1 MAYTLVIV
9 KDSRKLREARLARE
23 AAKLASKDPKHV
35 SEDVGVLTEKLYPNL
50 KQETEMVVPDKSR
63 RGCRALFDL
72 TNIKEGLAAVLKD
85 RPQHKRTFLLILII
99 IFEIEIFV
107 IVGII
112 GDVFGVEYLMRVFL
126 FDQISHE
133 INFVQIHSIRFF
145 LKIFIKN

>member
-35 SEDVGVLTEKLYPNL
+35 SEDGVTEKLYPNL
-50 KQETEMVVPDKSR
+50 KKETEMVVPDKSR

-85 RPQHKRTFLLILII
+85 RPQHKRTFLLIMIL

-112 GDVFGVEYLMRVFL
+112 DYIFRIEKL
-126 FDQISHE
+126 F
-133 INFVQIHSIRFF
+133 F
-145 LKIFIKN
+145 K

>member
-1 MAYTLVIV
+1 MNLVLIKFCSVLSYSVLAMAYTLVIV

-35 SEDVGVLTEKLYPNL
+35 SEDGVTEKLYPNL
-50 KQETEMVVPDKSR
+50 KEETEIVVPDKSR

-85 RPQHKRTFLLILII
+85 RPQHKRTFLLIMIL

-112 GDVFGVEYLMRVFL
+112 DYIILRIE
-126 FDQISHE
+126 
-133 INFVQIHSIRFF
+133 NT
-145 LKIFIKN
+145 